1 MEHRHDSMNSSGQK
15 SLGQVIKRVGWW
27 QAVSSSGLTLPA
39 MVVLSIFLIFFSLKA
54 PVLASVSTLAS
65 TSTASSVSA
74 AALSSSPSALALSSA
89 PPSAPAPRSAP
100 APSSDPSALAPS
112 SPSSSSSPSASPSFS
127 SSSGQIVVKNSEKP
141 ENKKAGRIVR
151 LEEVMRIE
159 DDGKNFILRN
169 PHDFSFFPDG
179 SFIFFDFP
187 YIYKLDKDGKV
198 VFKALKTGQGPGECE
213 YPDSYFIDG
222 NRLVVHAWVPPKVL
236 EYDLNGKFIKEK
248 KLKDP
253 VPLFFLGFVNGRI
266 YGVVDMI
273 RFSNYIYR
281 EGTFKTPYE
290 LREISPDFKNMRKI
304 YDIEMEHYIKP
315 GHWSKLAMFEMIPYD
330 HFLFYVHSARY
341 EIVKF
346 DLATERVERIF
357 SRPYAPVKISE
368 EGEEEPDPYE
378 HVSRELQPPSE
389 DYLFD
394 LQRLQVFQDTLWVK
408 TSTEKDDGQKWQI
421 DVFDLDGKYID
432 SFWLEFP
439 KKGLSHLS
447 CFAISND
454 GFIYVTEENQDTGL
468 INLVKYKLAENEP
481 KK

>member
-54 PVLASVSTLAS
+54 PVLVSASTLVSTS
-65 TSTASSVSA
+65 IASSVSA
-74 AALSSSPSALALSSA
+74 TTLPSSHSALALSSA

-100 APSSDPSALAPS
+100 APASDPSALAPS
-112 SPSSSSSPSASPSFS
+112 SPSASP

-169 PHDFSFFPDG
+169 PQDFSFFPDG

-187 YIYKLDKDGKV
+187 YIYKLDKEGKV
-198 VFKALKTGQGPGECE
+198 VFKALKNGQGPGECE

-248 KLKDP
+248 KMKDP
-253 VPLFFLGFVNGRI
+253 APLFFLGFVNGKI

-281 EGTFKTPYE
+281 EGRFKTPYE
-290 LREISPDFKNMRKI
+290 LREISPDFKKMRKI
-304 YDIEMEHYIKP
+304 CDIEMDHYIKP
-315 GHWSKLAMFEMIPYD
+315 GHWLKLAMFEMIPYD

-357 SRPYAPVKISE
+357 SRLYARVKISE

-378 HVSRELQPPSE
+378 HVSSQLQPPSE

-432 SFWLEFP
+432 CFWLEFP
-439 KKGLSHLS
+439 KKGLTHSPR
-447 CFAISND
+447 FAISND

>member
-1 MEHRHDSMNSSGQK
+1 MKKYSGPENYRASLNHCGQK
-15 SLGQVIKRVGWW
+15 V
-27 QAVSSSGLTLPA
+27 LTPA

-54 PVLASVSTLAS
+54 PVLASASTLAS
-65 TSTASSVSA
+65 TPTASSASA
-74 AALSSSPSALALSSA
+74 TALPSAPSALALSSA
-89 PPSAPAPRSAP
+89 PPSAPAPTSAP
-100 APSSDPSALAPS
+100 APASDPSALAL
-112 SPSSSSSPSASPSFS
+112 SSPSACPSSS

-141 ENKKAGRIVR
+141 ENKKAGRTIR
-151 LEEVMRIE
+151 LEEILRIE
-159 DDGKNFILRN
+159 DDGKNFILRH
-169 PHDFSFFPDG
+169 PQDFSFFPDG
-179 SFIFFDFP
+179 SFIFFDYP
-187 YIYKLDKDGKV
+187 NVYKLDKDGKL
-198 VFKALKTGQGPGECE
+198 VFKVLKTGQGPGECE
-213 YPDSYFIDG
+213 YPDGYFIDG

-248 KLKDP
+248 KMKDP
-253 VPLFFLGFVNGRI
+253 APLFFLGFVNGKI

-281 EGTFKTPYE
+281 EGRFKTPYE
-290 LREISPDFKNMRKI
+290 LREISPDFKKMRKI
-304 YDIEMEHYIKP
+304 HDLDMEHYIKQAR
-315 GHWSKLAMFEMIPYD
+315 WWKRAIFEMIPYD

-346 DLATERVERIF
+346 DLATERVERVF
-357 SRPYAPVKISE
+357 SRPYASVKISK

-378 HVSRELQPPSE
+378 HVSRELQPPPA
-389 DYLFD
+389 DYFFD
-394 LQRLQVFQDTLWVK
+394 LQRLQIFQDTLWVK

-432 SFWLEFP
+432 CFWLEFP
-439 KKGLSHLS
+439 KKGLTHSPR
-447 CFAISND
+447 FAISND

>member
-1 MEHRHDSMNSSGQK
+1 MKKYSGPENYRASLNFCGQK
-15 SLGQVIKRVGWW
+15 V
-27 QAVSSSGLTLPA
+27 LTLA

-54 PVLASVSTLAS
+54 PVLASASTLAS

-74 AALSSSPSALALSSA
+74 ATSSSSLSALDLSSA
-89 PPSAPAPRSAP
+89 PPSAPTPTSAP
-100 APSSDPSALAPS
+100 APASDPSVLAL
-112 SPSSSSSPSASPSFS
+112 SSSSSPSACP
-127 SSSGQIVVKNSEKP
+127 SSSGQTVVKNSEKP
-141 ENKKAGRIVR
+141 ENKKAGRTIR

-159 DDGKNFILRN
+159 DDGQNFILRN
-169 PHDFSFFPDG
+169 PQDFSFFPDG
-179 SFIFFDFP
+179 SFIFFDYP
-187 YIYKLDKDGKV
+187 YIYKLDKDGKL

-213 YPDSYFIDG
+213 YPDGYFIDG

-248 KLKDP
+248 KMKDP
-253 VPLFFLGFVNGRI
+253 VPLFFFGFVNGRI

-315 GHWSKLAMFEMIPYD
+315 GHWSKLALFEMIPYD

-357 SRPYAPVKISE
+357 SRPYAPVKMSK

-378 HVSRELQPPSE
+378 HVSRELQPPPA
-389 DYLFD
+389 DYFFD
-394 LQRLQVFQDTLWVK
+394 LQRLQIFQDTLWVK

-432 SFWLEFP
+432 CFWLEFP
-439 KKGLSHLS
+439 KKGLTRSPR
-447 CFAISND
+447 FAISND

-468 INLVKYKLAENEP
+468 INLVKYKLAQNEP

>member
-1 MEHRHDSMNSSGQK
+1 MKKYSGPENYRASLNFCGQK
-15 SLGQVIKRVGWW
+15 V
-27 QAVSSSGLTLPA
+27 LTLA

-54 PVLASVSTLAS
+54 PVLASASTLAS
-65 TSTASSVSA
+65 TSTASSVSV
-74 AALSSSPSALALSSA
+74 AALPSSPSALALSSA
-89 PPSAPAPRSAP
+89 PPSAPTPTSAP
-100 APSSDPSALAPS
+100 APASDPSVLAL
-112 SPSSSSSPSASPSFS
+112 SSSSSPSACP
-127 SSSGQIVVKNSEKP
+127 SSSGQTVVKNSEKP
-141 ENKKAGRIVR
+141 ENKKAGRTIR
-151 LEEVMRIE
+151 LEEILRIE

-169 PHDFSFFPDG
+169 PQYFSFFPDG
-179 SFIFFDFP
+179 SFIFFDYP
-187 YIYKLDKDGKV
+187 YIYKLDKDGKL
-198 VFKALKTGQGPGECE
+198 VFKVLKTGQGPGECE
-213 YPDSYFIDG
+213 YPDGYFIDG

-248 KLKDP
+248 KMKDP
-253 VPLFFLGFVNGRI
+253 APLFFLGFVNGRI

-281 EGTFKTPYE
+281 EGRFKTPYE
-290 LREISPDFKNMRKI
+290 LREISPDFKKMRKI
-304 YDIEMEHYIKP
+304 CDIEMEHYIKP
-315 GHWSKLAMFEMIPYD
+315 GHWWKLAMFEMIPYD

-432 SFWLEFP
+432 CFWLEFP
-439 KKGLSHLS
+439 KKGLTHSPR
-447 CFAISND
+447 FAISND

>member
-1 MEHRHDSMNSSGQK
+1 MGHRHDSMNSYGQK
-15 SLGQVIKRVGWW
+15 SLGQVIKRSGRR
-27 QAVSSSGLTLPA
+27 QAVSSAGLTLPA
-39 MVVLSIFLIFFSLKA
+39 MVLLFIFLIFFSLKA
-54 PVLASVSTLAS
+54 PVLASASASTLAS

-74 AALSSSPSALALSSA
+74 AASSSSPSALALSSD
-89 PPSAPAPRSAP
+89 PPSAPAPTSAP
-100 APSSDPSALAPS
+100 APGPASDPSALA
-112 SPSSSSSPSASPSFS
+112 SSSPSASPSSPSFS

-141 ENKKAGRIVR
+141 ENKKGGRIVH

-169 PHDFSFFPDG
+169 PQDFSFFPDG
-179 SFIFFDFP
+179 SFIFFDYP
-187 YIYKLDKDGKV
+187 YIYKLDKDGKL

-213 YPDSYFIDG
+213 YPDGYFIDG

-357 SRPYAPVKISE
+357 SRPYAPVKTSK

-378 HVSRELQPPSE
+378 HVPRELLPPPA
-389 DYLFD
+389 DYFFD
-394 LQRLQVFQDTLWVK
+394 LQRLQIFQDTLWVK

-468 INLVKYKLAENEP
+468 INLVKYKLSD
-481 KK
+481 K